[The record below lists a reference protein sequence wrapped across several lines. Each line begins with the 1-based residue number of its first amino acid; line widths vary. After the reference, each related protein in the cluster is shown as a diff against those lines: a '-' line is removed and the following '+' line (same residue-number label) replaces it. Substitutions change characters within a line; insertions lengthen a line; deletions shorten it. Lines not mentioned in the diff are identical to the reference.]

1 VTPAQPE
8 VSLTHVSV
16 IVVLYNSGDIV
27 AGGLQALPPE
37 VEVVVVDNDS
47 SDDGGLT
54 AGRIRPDAR
63 IIRTDHNLGF
73 GGGCQLGASAAT
85 RPLLLFLNPDAEIG
99 GPDILTLA
107 TMLGRHPHSLVGPR
121 LLDSGRSPRP
131 IRHELDIRKDAL
143 WLLPASGRWFHPS
156 WRLQPEPDLDAEHE
170 VPFVE
175 GACFLIRRSD
185 LIAIGGFDPDLFLYF
200 EESSI
205 AHRLKQRGGTVWY
218 EPRAVARH
226 AGETSTRKVSGL
238 ATFHFYRSRVIF
250 ERKVFHGVRGKA
262 RCLPLLATA
271 LIAVITG
278 LAQQAIR
285 RRPGAAAYAIAAVRG
300 TVAGLRARIGSGY

>member
-1 VTPAQPE
+1 VTHAQPE
-8 VSLTHVSV
+8 VSLTQVSV
-16 IVVLYNSGDIV
+16 IVVVHNSGDVI
-27 AGGLQALPPE
+27 AGCLQALPPE
-37 VEVVVVDNDS
+37 IEVVVVDNDS
-47 SDDGGLT
+47 SDDGRLT
-54 AGRIRPDAR
+54 ACRIRPDAR
-63 IIRTDHNLGF
+63 IIRTDHNHGF
-73 GGGCQLGASAAT
+73 GGGCQLGVGATT

-107 TMLGRHPHSLVGPR
+107 STLGCHPHSLIGPR
-121 LLDSGRSPRP
+121 LLDSGSSPRP
-131 IRHELDIRKDAL
+131 VRHELDIRKDAL

-156 WRLQPEPDLDAEHE
+156 WRLQPEQGLDAEHE

-185 LIAIGGFDPDLFLYF
+185 LVAIGGFDPDLFLYF
-200 EESSI
+200 EESSL
-205 AHRLKQRGGTVWY
+205 AHRLRQRGGAVWY

-250 ERKVFHGVRGKA
+250 ERKVFHGLRGKA